1 MSLDGNTRETR
12 RTHVLRGSK
21 KGIMTMKIVTNES
34 DGVFAQPGEAV
45 PRQAVLAEPVVAPVV
60 QPPQYVQV
68 AGTADNVHVGTDAAE
83 HVLVSSQRQRFS
95 MAGIVSAF
103 AGAAILIIGLV
114 ALARGDF
121 DSTVNEPVFEVA
133 GFNHTQLLSMIEI
146 GLGALLLI
154 VGMANSM
161 AGMRVLGGAA
171 VIGSIVALVEPNA
184 LGGELQIESGH
195 AWLILLLGAA
205 TLIAAAALPTIE
217 RQSRRVSTHH
227 QADRNDY
234 VA

>member
-1 MSLDGNTRETR
+1 
-12 RTHVLRGSK
+12 
-21 KGIMTMKIVTNES
+21 MKVVSNQS
-34 DGVFAQPGEAV
+34 DGEFVQPTAV
-45 PRQAVLAEPVVAPVV
+45 VPQQQIV
-60 QPPQYVQV
+60 QPPQYVEV
-68 AGTADNVHVGTDAAE
+68 AGADSVHVGTDAAAQ
-83 HVLVSSQRQRFS
+83 VLVSSRRQRFS
-95 MAGIVSAF
+95 MAGIVSSL

-114 ALARGDF
+114 AIARGDF

-133 GFNHTQLLSMIEI
+133 GFNHTQLLSMIEV

-154 VGMANSM
+154 AGMANSLS
-161 AGMRVLGGAA
+161 GMRVLGAIA
-171 VIGSIVALVEPNA
+171 VVGSIVALVEPNA

-205 TLIAAAALPTIE
+205 TLIAAAALPTID
-217 RQSRRVSTHH
+217 RQTRRVSTHQ

>member
-1 MSLDGNTRETR
+1 
-12 RTHVLRGSK
+12 
-21 KGIMTMKIVTNES
+21 MKIITNES
-34 DGVFAQPGEAV
+34 DGVVAQPGEAV
-45 PRQAVLAEPVVAPVV
+45 PQRQAVVAAPVVASPVV

-154 VGMANSM
+154 AGMANSM